1 MGFFGDT
8 LYILRLR
15 CNNETLQRKHDWSS
29 LLSVWPAYTVRLW
42 FCWTNTALS
51 AGDEVVLIMILC
63 QNCIDRDTN
72 LLMFS
77 VWRGEKDQRP
87 RGGTALRGKDFLNLS
102 SPDHKYNDW
111 HGDYGDDDD
120 DGDGEDW
127 SWTPPWENI
136 RDFKFLGR
144 WGVSKSSW

>member
-29 LLSVWPAYTVRLW
+29 LLSVWPSDTVCLW

-51 AGDEVVLIMILC
+51 AGDEVVLIMILH
-63 QNCIDRDTN
+63 QNYIGRDIN

-120 DGDGEDW
+120 DGEDW

-136 RDFKFLGR
+136 RDFKFLGG